1 MNQEH
6 YYKQMLAVTKQINNY
21 IERNSHFALSR
32 GEGAIL
38 CELKRN
44 PEGLTPGELSK
55 LMQVG
60 TGRIGNALKSME
72 GKGFILRQNDSEDKR
87 KTVVTLTEEG
97 LTVINSLQKKFDSKM
112 KCVIEKMGQE
122 KFEQYLALSKEFV
135 ETFIHY
141 AEKEDNTNA

>member
-1 MNQEH
+1 MNREH

-21 IERNSHFALSR
+21 IERDSHLALSR

-44 PEGLTPGELSK
+44 PDGLTPGELSK
-55 LMQVG
+55 LMDVG

-72 GKGFILRQNDSEDKR
+72 HKGFIHRQDDPDDKR

-97 LTVINSLQKKFDSKM
+97 LSLNNSLEKQFENRM
-112 KCVIEKMGQE
+112 EHVIEAMGQE
-122 KFEQYLALSKEFV
+122 RFEKYLALSKEFI

-141 AEKEDNTNA
+141 AEKEDKSNA